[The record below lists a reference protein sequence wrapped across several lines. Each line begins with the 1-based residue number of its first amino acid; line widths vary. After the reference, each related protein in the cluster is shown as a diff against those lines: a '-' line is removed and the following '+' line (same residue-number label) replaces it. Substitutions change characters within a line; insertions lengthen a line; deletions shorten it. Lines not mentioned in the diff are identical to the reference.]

1 MSWAPGMFKKLN
13 NNDCC
18 DFLLS
23 YLNNVDNRNNLSD
36 AYKNVL
42 HYIVGSIMI
51 TDDFKIISK
60 NANKILKENNITKLN
75 TSKSYKKNYKLILE
89 HTIPVS
95 CVTEYL
101 LNLQKTKNL
110 QKDKI
115 LKLLSIIRGISL
127 ITIEEDEQLTK
138 LGLKSALP
146 KDCTIDLLLENE
158 SLFDI
163 RYRRAK
169 IDY

>member
-1 MSWAPGMFKKLN
+1 MSWAPGTFKKLN

-36 AYKNVL
+36 AYKKVL

-75 TSKSYKKNYKLILE
+75 TSKPYKKKYKLILE

-110 QKDKI
+110 QKDMI

-146 KDCTIDLLLENE
+146 KDCPIDLLLENE

>member
-1 MSWAPGMFKKLN
+1 MWAPGTFKKLN

-75 TSKSYKKNYKLILE
+75 TSKSYKKNYKSYVIHLF
-89 HTIPVS
+89 
-95 CVTEYL
+95 L
-101 LNLQKTKNL
+101 LNYQ
-110 QKDKI
+110 Q
-115 LKLLSIIRGISL
+115 
-127 ITIEEDEQLTK
+127 
-138 LGLKSALP
+138 
-146 KDCTIDLLLENE
+146 
-158 SLFDI
+158 
-163 RYRRAK
+163 Y
-169 IDY
+169 